1 MGKHQTERRELED
14 KLQKLM
20 EEKKSESK
28 EIESLKQH
36 LKSTKEELRKQL
48 DDTQREKEEKMF
60 VEKKFMESI
69 SLLLEGGDLVDEEF
83 DTAQTKVVE
92 KVKEMLMQGQT
103 RDEVSAT
110 VEETEKSSSSACS
123 SSESLEGSTGCSD
136 TGKGEGELVKVRLF
150 HESIQAGSL
159 PRRLFTDPA
168 TNLLPLAALQELA
181 PGYKVNALKYRQ
193 GGKNKGWRAAR
204 VEAGMVQPPP
214 SGWRGKEYVLFTS
227 KLSDHAPGSPRLN
240 SKPQLPPRTTRQRI
254 RA

>member
-92 KVKEMLMQGQT
+92 KVKEMMQGQS
-103 RDEVSAT
+103 RDEVGAT

-123 SSESLEGSTGCSD
+123 SSESLEGSTGCSSD
-136 TGKGEGELVKVRLF
+136 TGKGELVKVRLF

-159 PRRLFTDPA
+159 PHRLFTDPA
-168 TNLLPLAALQELA
+168 TNLLPLSALQELA

-193 GGKNKGWRAAR
+193 GGKNKG
-204 VEAGMVQPPP
+204 
-214 SGWRGKEYVLFTS
+214 S
-227 KLSDHAPGSPRLN
+227 
-240 SKPQLPPRTTRQRI
+240 
-254 RA
+254 